1 MDIAR
6 PSMARQ
12 KRIRRIIYGGI
23 GAVVIAGITVGL
35 YRLHPAAPTVDAATL
50 WADTVKRG
58 PMLVQVR
65 GLGTL
70 VPEDIR
76 WITAQSNARVE
87 KIVLRSG
94 AKVNPD
100 SIILELSDPQ
110 LQSDAAAAEGAF
122 NQSSADYA
130 NTKASLNSQLMLL
143 ETQEAQFQGQYN
155 VDRTTYEV
163 DKKKLDGG
171 VGPQYDVDIY
181 KARMDQ
187 DAAQLEL
194 QKKVVAAFADTS
206 KAQLA
211 SAQAKLDSS
220 KAAYDLKKAQLEAL
234 HVRAHLKGELQ
245 CVCTAN
251 GTNLEEGQT
260 VTLGTN
266 MARVADPTK
275 LKATVQIPETQA
287 KDIVLMQKAE
297 VDTRNGIVPGH
308 VTRVD
313 ASVVN
318 GTRGVDISLDGP
330 LPPGAV
336 PDLSV
341 DGTITTNNLQNVL
354 YVGRPVHG
362 EPNSSVGLFK
372 YTPDGRDAY
381 RVTVNFGLASV
392 NAIEIKNGLQEG
404 DKVLLNDMSNWDA
417 VDHVQIR

>member
-12 KRIRRIIYGGI
+12 KRIKRIIYG
-23 GAVVIAGITVGL
+23 AVAALAVGGITMAL
-35 YRLHPAAPTVDAATL
+35 YRLKPAAPTVEAATL
-50 WADTVKRG
+50 WPDTVKRG

-94 AKVNPD
+94 ATVNPE

-110 LQSDAAAAEGAF
+110 LQSDASAAEGAF
-122 NQSSADYA
+122 HQAQADLDSLKVQLD
-130 NTKASLNSQLMLL
+130 NTLMNLKSQA
-143 ETQEAQFQGQYN
+143 AQVESNFQTATMQAK
-155 VDRTTYEV
+155 V
-163 DKKKLDGG
+163 DKQLFDAGL
-171 VGPQYDVDIY
+171 GPKTTADLSKV
-181 KARMDQ
+181 KAEQ
-187 DAAQLEL
+187 LAVQEELAQQSVKIAA
-194 QKKVVAAFADTS
+194 DSS

-211 SAQAKLDSS
+211 SQQAKLDSAQ
-220 KAAYDLKKAQLEAL
+220 AAYSLKKAQLDAL
-234 HVRAHLKGELQ
+234 HVRAHIKGVLQ
-245 CVCTAN
+245 CVCTAS
-251 GTNLEEGQT
+251 GTNIEEGQT

-266 MARVADPTK
+266 MARVADPTR

-287 KDIVLMQKAE
+287 KDVLLMQKAE

-330 LPPGAV
+330 LPSGAV

-341 DGTITTNNLQNVL
+341 DGTITTSNLQNVL

-362 EPNSSVGLFK
+362 EPNSTVGIFK

-381 RVTVNFGLASV
+381 RTSVSFGLASV
-392 NAIEIKNGLQEG
+392 NAIEIKNGLKEG
-404 DKVLLNDMSNWDA
+404 DKVILSDMSTWDA
-417 VDHVQIR
+417 VDHVRVQ

>member
-12 KRIRRIIYGGI
+12 KRIKRIIYG
-23 GAVVIAGITVGL
+23 AVAALAVGGITMAL
-35 YRLHPAAPTVDAATL
+35 YRLKPAAPTVEAATL
-50 WADTVKRG
+50 WPDTVKRG

-94 AKVNPD
+94 ATVNPD

-110 LQSDAAAAEGAF
+110 LQSDAAAAAGAF
-122 NQSSADYA
+122 NQAAADYE
-130 NTKASLNSQLMLL
+130 NTKASLNSQLMSLQ
-143 ETQEAQFQGQYN
+143 TQLAQYQGLYN
-155 VDRTTYEV
+155 VDKKTYEV
-163 DKKKLDGG
+163 DKQKLDGG
-171 VGPQYDVDIY
+171 VGAKFDMEIAQ
-181 KARMDQ
+181 ARMEQ
-187 DAAQLEL
+187 DFAQLEL
-194 QKKVVAAFADTS
+194 EKKVVTAFADTS

-211 SAQAKLDSS
+211 SQQAKLDSAQ
-220 KAAYDLKKAQLEAL
+220 AAYSLKKAQLDAL
-234 HVRAHLKGELQ
+234 HVRAHIKGVLQ
-245 CVCTAN
+245 CVCTAS
-251 GTNLEEGQT
+251 GTNIEEGQT

-266 MARVADPTK
+266 MARVADPTR

-287 KDIVLMQKAE
+287 KDVLLMQKAE

-318 GTRGVDISLDGP
+318 GTRGVDISLDGA
-330 LPPGAV
+330 LPSGAV

-341 DGTITTNNLQNVL
+341 DGTITTSNLQNVL

-362 EPNSSVGLFK
+362 EPNSTVGIFK

-381 RVTVNFGLASV
+381 RTSVSFGLASV
-392 NAIEIKNGLQEG
+392 NAIEIKSGLKEG
-404 DKVLLNDMSNWDA
+404 DKVILSDMSTWDA
-417 VDHVQIR
+417 VDHVRVQ